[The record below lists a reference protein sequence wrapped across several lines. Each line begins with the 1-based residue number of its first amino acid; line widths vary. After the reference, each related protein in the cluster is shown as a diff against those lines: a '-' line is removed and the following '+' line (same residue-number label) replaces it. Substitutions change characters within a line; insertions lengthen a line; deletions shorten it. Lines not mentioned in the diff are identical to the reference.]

1 VDSVGRRVSA
11 FIPSGSKLVCSL
23 SYGAEDRVTDRPSCL
38 CIYRPDLFCS
48 TVPDTLE
55 LEIVSA
61 EEDSSRSTDGA
72 WYDVGISHWPME
84 FILLIPHSAFVFA
97 ILRAKSLSLG
107 LSDTTCQYHKLHWS
121 RN

>member
-1 VDSVGRRVSA
+1 M
-11 FIPSGSKLVCSL
+11 
-23 SYGAEDRVTDRPSCL
+23 
-38 CIYRPDLFCS
+38 FCS

-55 LEIVSA
+55 RAIVSA

-72 WYDVGISHWPME
+72 WRDVGISYRLRE

-107 LSDTTCQYHKLHWS
+107 LGDTTCQYRKLHWS